1 MSGHKGAGR
10 WQAEEIEWGLELA
23 RALNVGIEDYDYW
36 SDEDGA
42 DEDGADED
50 GAGEVGARKV
60 GADEEK
66 GTSEQDRL
74 REETE
79 RANLLRSELTTA
91 LRKLVPE
98 NATPGQVI
106 PGATPEDIAGVI
118 TKATELAQRIVT
130 ADLSSLQAMDKGFD
144 GLADEIAEARGAVQ
158 RRAAEKQRIEGEA
171 SKITADGADGD
182 ESDRL
187 SSSVAEVSKVM
198 AGAPLTN
205 AMLED
210 GRRALTVATNEA
222 AQIGNAVQARLDENN
237 RLGNETGKVVDPE
250 CLPDQE
256 KRLGTARTAVA
267 DLLKPP
273 VSTKGN
279 QDAAAAL
286 EDLRKAVVTVQDE
299 LKPLGNLEGIKSLCG
314 LAGIK
319 TEDYAA
325 FETQLGGRVAVGEL
339 LKVLPAARLGGLT
352 KALGTAGPEALAA
365 LVKSFGSPAALDT
378 AIKNLGKNGDAK
390 LAGLVTAGKLDGA
403 GVKKLCDGIGT
414 SFVGA
419 LMEGSNDPKDAL
431 AIQAKLGGNTKS
443 LQDLN
448 KQAGFEQKPAA
459 LVALFR
465 KGCAGN
471 IDTFAALCTDFDD
484 EADRKNLGGLIDD
497 AGLGDAPDAFG
508 ALFATG
514 CGGNVVSLKALGES
528 FSGDANKGSRDGL
541 KLMLTTG
548 GLAAGKGVLPHGDV
562 QPECLAELLKLGS
575 GPGLAGT
582 SKAGEDKRKGD
593 GLAKLCA
600 GLDATACGNLAKAM
614 KSGGL
619 GTEPEVFGHLV
630 GVGCVGDPAKLAG
643 LSAELGKNAKN
654 LTGLNTLLKQ
664 GGFGSTTAVGGATG
678 IDKTCLGKLFETGCE
693 GRPDELVKLVTQL
706 GATDL
711 LALEGVM
718 TGGGLGQHPNVLG
731 NLYKH
736 GCLDLP
742 NGATDGAKDPKVL
755 KDLVGEFKPPGGPAQ
770 FRDLLV
776 NGGFTANDD
785 RLGSVV
791 RYGLAGKGPNDKPD
805 GKKLKQ
811 LHTAFDTHMGDLV
824 TVMDAFDGAPDTILE
839 TSKPGEPNQP
849 GKAFRNV
856 VQAPGH
862 AGKLD
867 QLHAKFFTKLK
878 TRSAGPHN
886 SPVTRLTMD
895 ELIQNA
901 ASFEHEPCAAA
912 PINMDMPPPIDVH
925 YEHIVQRH
933 TRQQCA
939 FLLANSSKS
948 TLYPRTIAGAEIQTQ
963 VKAVFAAIPKAGPAR
978 GNRPDGTP
986 MKDPP
991 GDTDDLNGNYASYE
1005 DLPYDGGAYKIGF
1018 NPAPGVTIPPGG
1030 AVYVAQFFPKDT
1042 NPGML
1047 TIHKT
1052 DMQAMKDALL

>member
-1 MSGHKGAGR
+1 MSGHKGASR
-10 WQAEEIEWGLELA
+10 WQAGEIEWGLALA
-23 RALNVGIEDYDYW
+23 RALNIGIEDDDYW
-36 SDEDGA
+36 SDED
-42 DEDGADED
+42 ET
-50 GAGEVGARKV
+50 GENETGENETGEN

-74 REETE
+74 REDTE
-79 RANLLRSELTTA
+79 QASLLRSELTTA
-91 LRKLVPE
+91 LRKLVPD
-98 NATPGQVI
+98 NATPGQVVA
-106 PGATPEDIAGVI
+106 GATPEDIAGVI
-118 TKATELAQRIVT
+118 TKAAELAQRIVT
-130 ADLSSLQAMDKGFD
+130 ADLSGLQAMDKSFD
-144 GLADEIAEARGAVQ
+144 GLADELAEARSAVQ
-158 RRAAEKQRIEGEA
+158 RRTAEKHRIEAEA
-171 SKITADGADGD
+171 SQITVDGADSD
-182 ESDRL
+182 EAARL
-187 SSSVAEVSKVM
+187 SGSVAEVSKMM

-205 AMLED
+205 AMLES
-210 GRRALTVATNEA
+210 GRRALTEASNEA
-222 AQIGNAVQARLDENN
+222 AQTGNAVQARLGENN
-237 RLGNETGKVVDPE
+237 RLGNEAGKVVDPE

-273 VSTKGN
+273 VSEKRN

-286 EDLRKAVVTVQDE
+286 EDLRKAVIEVQDE
-299 LKPLGNLEGIKSLCG
+299 LISLGNLEGIKSLCG
-314 LAGIK
+314 LAGVKI
-319 TEDYAA
+319 EEYAA
-325 FETQLGGRVAVGEL
+325 FETQLGGRVATGEL
-339 LKVLPAARLGGLT
+339 LKVFPAARLGGLT
-352 KALGTAGPEALAA
+352 KALGAAAAGPEALAA
-365 LVKSFGSPAALDT
+365 LAKSFGSPVALGT
-378 AIKNLGKNGDAK
+378 AIKELGGNGDAK
-390 LAGLVTAGKLDGA
+390 LAGLVTAGKLYGA
-403 GVKKLCDGIGT
+403 GVKKLCDDVGT

-431 AIQAKLGGNTKS
+431 AIQAKLGATPKS
-443 LQDLN
+443 LPDLN

-471 IDTFAALCTDFDD
+471 VDTFAALCTGFAD
-484 EADRKNLGGLIDD
+484 EADRKNLGALIGD
-497 AGLGDAPDAFG
+497 AGLGDAPDAFS

-514 CGGNVVSLKALGES
+514 CGGDVASLQALGKS
-528 FSGDANKGSRDGL
+528 FSGDTNKGSRDGL
-541 KLMLTTG
+541 KRMLTTG
-548 GLAAGKGVLPHGDV
+548 GLAAGKGVLPDGDV

-575 GPGLAGT
+575 GPGPTGAIKG
-582 SKAGEDKRKGD
+582 GEDKRKGD

-600 GLDATACGNLAKAM
+600 GLDATACGNLGKAM

-630 GVGCVGDPAKLAG
+630 GVGCAGDPAKLAG
-643 LSAELGKNAKN
+643 LSAELGTNAKN
-654 LTGLNTLLKQ
+654 LKGLNDLLKQ

-678 IDKTCLGKLFETGCE
+678 IDKTCLGTLFGTGCE
-693 GRPDELVKLVTQL
+693 GRPDELVKLITEL

-711 LALEGVM
+711 PALEGVM
-718 TGGGLGQHPNVLG
+718 TGGGLGQHPEVLG

-742 NGATDGAKDPKVL
+742 NGATGGAKNPTVL

-824 TVMDAFDGAPDTILE
+824 TVMNAFDGAPDTILE
-839 TSKPGEPNQP
+839 ASKPGEPNQP

-878 TRSAGPHN
+878 TRSTGVHN

-912 PINMDMPPPIDVH
+912 PINMNMPPPIDVH

-933 TRQQCA
+933 TRKQCA

-948 TLYPRTIAGAEIQTQ
+948 TLYPRTIAGAEIETQ
-963 VKAVFAAIPKAGPAR
+963 VKGVFAAIPKAGPAR

-1005 DLPYDGGAYKIGF
+1005 NLLYNGGLYKVGF
-1018 NPAPGVTIPPGG
+1018 NPAPGVTIPPAG

-1052 DMQAMKDALL
+1052 DMQAMKDALT